1 MTNED
6 SNEEIRMA
14 LTKEQEELYRKTM
27 AEAKA
32 QYDSI
37 DEEMEKEI
45 QKTRE
50 TLAKL
55 QESKKSFQQIY
66 ESTAKLLGIKVDLKT
81 DDGVVDINS
90 GDDETDEKKKQSP
103 PEESEEIQGKAS

>member
-1 MTNED
+1 
-6 SNEEIRMA
+6 MA

-37 DEEMEKEI
+37 DEEMEREI

-66 ESTAKLLGIKVDLKT
+66 ESTAKLLGIKVELKA
-81 DDGVVDINS
+81 DDSSVNI
-90 GDDETDEKKKQSP
+90 DEGSNENEEGKKRSSAK
-103 PEESEEIQGKAS
+103 EADAG

>member
-1 MTNED
+1 
-6 SNEEIRMA
+6 MA

-66 ESTAKLLGIKVDLKT
+66 ESTAKLLGIKVEVKT
-81 DDGVVDINS
+81 DDSGVNIEGGSN
-90 GDDETDEKKKQSP
+90 ENEEEKKRS
-103 PEESEEIQGKAS
+103 STKATDAG

>member
-1 MTNED
+1 
-6 SNEEIRMA
+6 MA

-32 QYDSI
+32 QFDSI

-66 ESTAKLLGIKVDLKT
+66 ESTAKLLGIKVEVKS
-81 DDGVVDINS
+81 DDSSVNIGGGSN
-90 GDDETDEKKKQSP
+90 ENEEAKKRSSTK
-103 PEESEEIQGKAS
+103 EADAG

>member
-50 TLAKL
+50 TFAKL

-103 PEESEEIQGKAS
+103 PEESEEMQGKAS

>member
-1 MTNED
+1 MTQED
-6 SNEEIRMA
+6 SNKENIMA

-37 DEEMEKEI
+37 DEEMETEI

-66 ESTAKLLGIKVDLKT
+66 ESTAKLLGIKVEVKT
-81 DDGVVDINS
+81 DDSSVNIDEGSNENEEVKKRSS
-90 GDDETDEKKKQSP
+90 GKEADA
-103 PEESEEIQGKAS
+103 G

>member
-1 MTNED
+1 MTHED
-6 SNEEIRMA
+6 SIKENAMA

-66 ESTAKLLGIKVDLKT
+66 ESTAKLLGIKVDVKIE
-81 DDGVVDINS
+81 GGPVDIDS
-90 GDDETDEKKKQSP
+90 GTNEDQEEKKQNPAK
-103 PEESEEIQGKAS
+103 EADAG

>member
-81 DDGVVDINS
+81 DDSVVDINS
-90 GDDETDEKKKQSP
+90 GDDESDEKKKQSQT
-103 PEESEEIQGKAS
+103 EESEEMQGKAS

>member
-1 MTNED
+1 MTHED
-6 SNEEIRMA
+6 SNKEKTMA
-14 LTKEQEELYRKTM
+14 LTKEQEELYRRTM

-32 QYDSI
+32 QFDTI

-66 ESTAKLLGIKVDLKT
+66 ESTAKLLGIKVELKK
-81 DDGVVDINS
+81 DDSALNIDAGS
-90 GDDETDEKKKQSP
+90 DENEEEKKQRSTK
-103 PEESEEIQGKAS
+103 EADAG